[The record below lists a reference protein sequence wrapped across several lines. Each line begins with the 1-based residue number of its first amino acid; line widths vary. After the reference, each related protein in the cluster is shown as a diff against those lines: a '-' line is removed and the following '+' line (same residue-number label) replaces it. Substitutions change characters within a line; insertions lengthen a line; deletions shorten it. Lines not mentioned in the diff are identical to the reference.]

1 MVVKARQTKAPIT
14 ARQRDMRKIVAF
26 LGMPILAGLIAGT
39 ALLFLIPDLAEPL
52 KQLTTLRQAPQG
64 DAISWR
70 DAVQKASPA
79 VVSLYSQR
87 TQNSGRTP
95 GYRPPASLGSGVIVK
110 SEGYILTNNHVVNGA
125 KQILVA
131 LKDGRETTASVVGI
145 DKETDLAV
153 LKIILSD
160 APSLPLADSGKMRTG
175 DVVLAIGNPFKLG
188 QTVTQGIVSA
198 TGRELRL
205 STYEDFIQTDAAINP
220 GNSGGAL
227 VDAYGELIG
236 ISTALLSRD
245 GGSQGLGFA
254 IPSNLARYVLD
265 SIIAEGRVIRG
276 WLGIESQ
283 PITPDLARALNIS
296 PTDGI
301 IISRVYPD
309 TPASQVK
316 LQRGDVIISINGKSA
331 GDPRQVMNRVAQQTP
346 GQRILMEVLRNNE
359 KLQVEMVVSVR
370 PNIVQ

>member
-1 MVVKARQTKAPIT
+1 MNKFFAYI
-14 ARQRDMRKIVAF
+14 
-26 LGMPILAGLIAGT
+26 GMPIIAGLIAGI
-39 ALLFLIPDLAEPL
+39 ALLFIFPDFSAPL
-52 KQLTTLRQAPQG
+52 KQLTVFRQPSQG
-64 DAISWR
+64 DVVSWR

-87 TQNSGRTP
+87 PGAQGRTP
-95 GYRPPASLGSGVIVK
+95 GYNAPVSLGSGVIVK
-110 SEGYILTNNHVVNGA
+110 EEGYVLTNNHVIAGA
-125 KQILVA
+125 EKILVA
-131 LKDGRETTASVVGI
+131 LKNGRETTAIVVGV

-153 LKIILSD
+153 LKINLTD
-160 APSLPLADSGKMRTG
+160 APFLPLADSGKMRTG

-265 SIIAEGRVIRG
+265 SIISEGRVIRG

-283 PITPDLARALNIS
+283 PITPDLARAMNIS

-309 TPASQVK
+309 TPASQEK
-316 LQRGDVIISINGKSA
+316 LQRGDVILSINGQNA

-346 GQRILMEVLRNNE
+346 GQKIRMDVLRNGE
-359 KLQVEMVVSVR
+359 KLQVEMIVSVR
-370 PNIVQ
+370 PHTVQ